1 MEKSLI
7 ALITSIIAAI
17 SITGCES
24 GNQTASTAPTQSAAP
39 MQSMAATTEPS
50 QVKQAPASSDLASI
64 LAAQPEAVIARYPS
78 RNPQQ
83 TLEFFGIQPGMT
95 VVEALPGG
103 GWYSKLLIPYLGN
116 EGELV
121 GANYPT
127 GMYKLFG
134 YDDERLAK
142 LANWPTDWPATAQ
155 TWVEGKA
162 APVSGFVMGD
172 LADSKK
178 GTADAVLLIRA
189 LHNLARFEE
198 QHGFMSRAL
207 QDTFD
212 VLKPGG
218 IVGIVQ
224 HAAPSDADDAWAS
237 GSKGYLKKTF
247 VIEQMQ
253 AAGFE
258 YVAASDINANPR
270 DLPGANDVVWRLP
283 PTLAGSKDDEAR
295 AAAMRAIG
303 ESNRM
308 TLKFVQ
314 PAI

>member
-1 MEKSLI
+1 MKKSLI
-7 ALITSIIAAI
+7 ALIASAIATV
-17 SITGCES
+17 SLSGCDS
-24 GNQTASTAPTQSAAP
+24 SNQTANSEPTQSAAP
-39 MQSMAATTEPS
+39 MEGMAATTESTPA
-50 QVKQAPASSDLASI
+50 APTSSDLASI

-134 YDDERLAK
+134 YDEERLAK
-142 LANWPTDWPATAQ
+142 LANWSTDWPATAQ
-155 TWVEGKA
+155 TWVAGDA
-162 APVSGFVMGD
+162 ASVSGFVMGD

-189 LHNLARFEE
+189 LHNLARFEAE
-198 QHGFMSRAL
+198 HGFMSRAL

-224 HAAPSDADDAWAS
+224 HAAPSDADDAWAN
-237 GSKGYLKKTF
+237 GSKGYLKQTF

-258 YVAASDINANPR
+258 YVAASDINANLAIFLVPMMWF
-270 DLPGANDVVWRLP
+270 GAYRQLW
-283 PTLAGSKDDEAR
+283 LAA
-295 AAAMRAIG
+295 
-303 ESNRM
+303 RM
-308 TLKFVQ
+308 TKQERRQCGPLANPIV
-314 PAI
+314 

>member
-1 MEKSLI
+1 MKKSLI
-7 ALITSIIAAI
+7 ALIASAIATV
-17 SITGCES
+17 SLSGCDS
-24 GNQTASTAPTQSAAP
+24 SNQTANSEPTQSAAP
-39 MQSMAATTEPS
+39 MEGMAATTESTPA
-50 QVKQAPASSDLASI
+50 APTSSDLASI

-134 YDDERLAK
+134 YDEERLAK
-142 LANWPTDWPATAQ
+142 LANWSTDWPATAQ
-155 TWVEGKA
+155 TWVAGDA
-162 APVSGFVMGD
+162 ASVSGFVMGD

-198 QHGFMSRAL
+198 EHGFMSQAL

-224 HAAPSDADDAWAS
+224 HAAPSDADDAWAN
-237 GSKGYLKKTF
+237 GSKGYLKQTF

-270 DLPGANDVVWRLP
+270 DIPGADDVVWRLP
-283 PTLAGSKDDEAR
+283 PTLAGSKDDETR

-308 TLKFVQ
+308 TLKFVK
-314 PAI
+314 PTI